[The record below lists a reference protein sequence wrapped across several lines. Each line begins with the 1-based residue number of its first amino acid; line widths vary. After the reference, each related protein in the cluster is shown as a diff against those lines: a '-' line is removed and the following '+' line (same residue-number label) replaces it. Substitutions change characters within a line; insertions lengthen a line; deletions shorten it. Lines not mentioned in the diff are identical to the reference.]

1 MPVGLH
7 IPGQL
12 CELLPPAGGLP
23 AGGAPPALPGGGGAL
38 AGRPAGAVLVR
49 AGGAVDVV
57 LLEEELDVA
66 ALAIAVPPPATTPVT
81 AKAVSRGLAR
91 ISHLLCAGLTA
102 QTILWRRRS
111 PVGGE

>member
-1 MPVGLH
+1 
-7 IPGQL
+7 
-12 CELLPPAGGLP
+12 
-23 AGGAPPALPGGGGAL
+23 
-38 AGRPAGAVLVR
+38 VLVR

-66 ALAIAVPPPATTPVT
+66 ALAIAVPPPATAPVT

-91 ISHLLCAGLTA
+91 ISHLLRAGLTA
-102 QTILWRRRS
+102 QTILRRRRS